1 MIYLLL
7 ADGCEEIEA
16 LTPLDVL
23 RRGGCEVKTVGIT
36 GKTVVGSHGI
46 RIEADIT
53 PDGVSEP
60 IDLLILPGGI
70 PGADHLDASP
80 AVSRFIEEAVKTG
93 GHLAAICAAPYIL
106 GKRGLLKGKTVTC
119 YPNERFTDCLVGATV
134 TKRAVV
140 TDQNIT
146 TAIGMGA
153 APAFAVRLLSLMKGE
168 AVAKEVSLAAF
179 LGCEEFACLQEG

>member
-36 GKTVVGSHGI
+36 GKEVVGAHGI
-46 RIEADIT
+46 KIEADIT
-53 PDGVSEP
+53 PDVVTGP

-70 PGADHLDASP
+70 PGADNLDASG
-80 AVSRFIEEAVKTG
+80 AVSRFIEEAVKAG
-93 GHLAAICAAPYIL
+93 GHLAAICAAPYVL
-106 GKRGLLKGKTVTC
+106 GKRGLLEGKRATC
-119 YPNERFTDCLVGATV
+119 YPNERFTAQLTGAIV
-134 TKRAVV
+134 TNEPVV
-140 TDQNIT
+140 TDGNIT

-153 APAFAVRLLSLMKGE
+153 ASAFAVRLLSLMKGE
-168 AVAKEVSLAAF
+168 AIAKEVSRAAF
-179 LGCEEFACLQEG
+179 LGCESFASL

>member
-23 RRGGCEVKTVGIT
+23 RRGGCEIKTVGIT

-46 RIEADIT
+46 KIEADIL

-70 PGADHLDASP
+70 PGADHLDAS
-80 AVSRFIEEAVKTG
+80 AEVSRFIEKALSDG
-93 GHLAAICAAPYIL
+93 GHLAAICAAPYVL
-106 GKRGLLKGKTVTC
+106 GKRGLLKGKRATC
-119 YPNERFTDCLVGATV
+119 YPNERFTAQLIGATV
-134 TKRAVV
+134 VSDPVV
-140 TDQNIT
+140 TDGNIT

-153 APAFAVRLLSLMKGE
+153 ASAFAIRLLSLMKGE
-168 AVAKEVSLAAF
+168 AIAQEVNSAAF
-179 LGCEEFACLQEG
+179 LGCERFAAL

>member
-23 RRGGCEVKTVGIT
+23 RRGGCEIKTVGIT

-46 RIEADIT
+46 KIEADIT
-53 PDGVSEP
+53 PDEVNEP

-80 AVSRFIEEAVKTG
+80 FVSRFIEKAIEDG
-93 GHLAAICAAPYIL
+93 GHLAAICAAPYVL
-106 GKRGLLKGKTVTC
+106 GKRGLLKGKVATC
-119 YPNERFTDCLVGATV
+119 YPNERFTAQLIGATV
-134 TKRAVV
+134 TSEPVV
-140 TDQNIT
+140 TDGNIT

-153 APAFAVRLLSLMKGE
+153 AAAFAVRLLSLMKGE
-168 AVAKEVSLAAF
+168 EIAKEIDAAAF
-179 LGCEEFACLQEG
+179 LGCARFASL